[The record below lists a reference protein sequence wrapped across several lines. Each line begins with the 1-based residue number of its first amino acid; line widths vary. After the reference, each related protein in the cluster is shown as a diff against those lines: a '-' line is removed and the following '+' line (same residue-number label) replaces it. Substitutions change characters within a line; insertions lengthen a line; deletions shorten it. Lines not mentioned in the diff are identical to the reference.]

1 MKIKMKTSITFD
13 FYKLSKFI
21 NTKKYDDLK
30 INALAQPMVDEYK
43 KFIKKG
49 KVKPILRD
57 STKNIRKTRKT
68 NPSIGGIKPL
78 YDTGKLV
85 NSIRY
90 NKNKK
95 AIYAVDYA
103 SYHKVD
109 RRTPPGSIIPEKFVP
124 ARDFIDQTH
133 KALSG
138 KSVGK
143 SGLSK
148 MEKSQDSGKRE
159 LFKTLR
165 RIFSRRLAK

>member
-1 MKIKMKTSITFD
+1 MKTSITFD

-138 KSVGK
+138 KSVSASGK
-143 SGLSK
+143 IGLSK

>member
-1 MKIKMKTSITFD
+1 MKTSITFD
-13 FYKLSKFI
+13 FFKLAKFI

-30 INALAQPMVDEYK
+30 TNALAQPMVEEYK
-43 KFIKKG
+43 NFIKKG
-49 KVKPILRD
+49 KVTPSLRD

-95 AIYAVDYA
+95 AIFAVDYA
-103 SYHKVD
+103 SYHRVN
-109 RRTPPGSIIPEKFVP
+109 RRTPPGSMVPGKPVP
-124 ARDFIDQTH
+124 ARDFIAQTH
-133 KALSG
+133 KALDEKG
-138 KSVGK
+138 
-143 SGLSK
+143 

-165 RIFSRRLAK
+165 RVFSRRLGKK